1 MNWQA
6 VGYYILTDVPIQALI
21 WALFALGVF
30 VTYRILDVADLAVE
44 GVFPLAAITSIFF
57 INLGVDPLISLLIA
71 IFAGV
76 IVGFINGVLHIYLKI
91 PSLLSGIIIMIA
103 LYTVNVVIS
112 KGNISIDSG
121 GQTIFSILNQL
132 VGNRILSQFIIL
144 AFIVAVIFSVVYWF
158 FGTEYGLSLRAS
170 GKNKTMSKANG
181 INTHSRYIVGMIIA
195 TAFIALAGGLW
206 GQVTKAT
213 ATDSGKGTIVI
224 GLAIVFLGE
233 IIFGRKLT
241 FKKSLIS
248 IVLGSFIYWLIMDF
262 IYSIPGFN
270 TNYTFLIQ
278 AIIITLV
285 VAAPRIKKLLSKLK
299 KKEPMMESEEAK
311 L

>member
-1 MNWQA
+1 MNWEA
-6 VGYYILTDVPIQALI
+6 VGRFILTDVPVQALI

-30 VTYRILDVADLAVE
+30 ITYRVLDVADLSVE
-44 GVFPLAAITSIFF
+44 GVFPLAAILSILF
-57 INLGVDPLISLLIA
+57 INNGVDPLISLLVSVC
-71 IFAGV
+71 AGAL
-76 IVGFINGVLHIYLKI
+76 VGLINGALHIYLKI

-103 LYTVNVVIS
+103 LYSINVVIS
-112 KGNISIDSG
+112 HGNISIESG
-121 GQTIFSILNQL
+121 KNTIFSIFNQL
-132 VGNRILSQFIIL
+132 INNKIISQIIIL
-144 AFIVAVIFSVVYWF
+144 GFFVAIIFSLVYWF

-170 GKNKTMSKANG
+170 GKNKTMSRANG
-181 INTHSRYIVGMIIA
+181 INTNSRYLVGMIIGS
-195 TAFIALAGGLW
+195 AFIALAGALW
-206 GQVTKAT
+206 GQVNKAT

-224 GLAIVFLGE
+224 GLAIVFIGE

-248 IVLGSFIYWLIMDF
+248 IVLGSIIYWLIMDF

-278 AIIITLV
+278 ALIITIV

-299 KKEPMMESEEAK
+299 KHEITPESEDVK